1 MYLLY
6 LSNFSSVG
14 SEPVTC
20 SVVANCAVPDSGVL
34 EILVT
39 YMMNQWWIS
48 DFISLKP
55 HYNPLT
61 QTTHCSDMH
70 SNPVCLS
77 CKLTQYFQDV
87 SAVFTQSEVQN
98 NQYWAHWLFSYELW
112 TSN

>member
-1 MYLLY
+1 MLY

-14 SEPVTC
+14 SEPVAC

-34 EILVT
+34 EIVT

-48 DFISLKP
+48 DFISHKP

-70 SNPVCLS
+70 SGPVCLS
-77 CKLTQYFQDV
+77 CKLTNPVLPGCFCSLHTIRGPKQPV
-87 SAVFTQSEVQN
+87 
-98 NQYWAHWLFSYELW
+98 WAHWLFSYELW